1 MKKILTLVLVAALAL
16 SAVFAGGSKEVAE
29 KDEYIFGTDA
39 TWAPFEFIDE
49 NGNLTGFDVELV
61 SLIGEKVGKNFVA
74 KNIAW
79 DTIFAG
85 LLNGQYDGV
94 ASGVTVTEERKQTID
109 FSTTYATVGQVV
121 LVPTESSL
129 TGIDDLAGKAV
140 GVQIG
145 TTGDL
150 ALDEY
155 DTNTKRYDD
164 ITLAVKDMI
173 NGNLDACVCDSLIAG
188 EMLKNNADYAA
199 KLKVVGEP
207 FTAEEYAIG
216 VKKGN
221 TELLNLINE
230 GLKIA
235 EEDGSLAE
243 LKAKWG
249 II

>member
-1 MKKILTLVLVAALAL
+1 MVMKN
-16 SAVFAGGSKEVAE
+16 
-29 KDEYIFGTDA
+29 GTA
-39 TWAPFEFIDE
+39 
-49 NGNLTGFDVELV
+49 
-61 SLIGEKVGKNFVA
+61 
-74 KNIAW
+74 
-79 DTIFAG
+79 IFAG

-173 NGNLDACVCDSLIAG
+173 NGNLDACVCDSLIAS
-188 EMLKNNADYAA
+188 KQ
-199 KLKVVGEP
+199 P
-207 FTAEEYAIG
+207 
-216 VKKGN
+216 VKKASGKIEEAVHQ
-221 TELLNLINE
+221 TENHHRPQGLPYIRLLCKKQYQKGYGSRGEQGYYEKQIIVHRTAIYTSFHSTGLPYIDMRDNVAGGEILIV
-230 GLKIA
+230 
-235 EEDGSLAE
+235 
-243 LKAKWG
+243 
-249 II
+249 